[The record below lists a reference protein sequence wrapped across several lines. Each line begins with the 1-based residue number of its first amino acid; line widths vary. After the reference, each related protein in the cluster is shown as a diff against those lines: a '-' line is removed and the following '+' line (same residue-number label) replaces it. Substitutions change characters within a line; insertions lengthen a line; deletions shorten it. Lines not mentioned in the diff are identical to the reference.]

1 MCDTLCTVTK
11 IPTYICTLYMFNML
25 YCDNTDDRM
34 ETGRPIHPNDPTA
47 QMITSTESRLFIHC
61 PVCVHMEC

>member
-1 MCDTLCTVTK
+1 
-11 IPTYICTLYMFNML
+11 ML
-25 YCDNTDDRM
+25 HCDNTDDRM
-34 ETGRPIHPNDPTA
+34 ETDRPIHLNDPTA